1 MISQS
6 PNRLQCPTW
15 CDQSEDWTFNP
26 KTHCVEHFHMKETI
40 NIGDFTV
47 AIEQLEEVGAN
58 FGKLHPAILRFY
70 DAIPLEPESVDELIE
85 GLKVTAEIGHAINE
99 GRYHGKEVTSE
110 DLAALQSEVTE

>member
-6 PNRLQCPTW
+6 PNRLQCPEW
-15 CDQSEDWTFNP
+15 CNQAEDWTFNP
-26 KTHCVEHFHMKETI
+26 KTHCVEHFHMKETV

-70 DAIPLEPESVDELIE
+70 DAIPLDQESVDELIE
-85 GLKVTAEIGHAINE
+85 GLKTTAEFARGINE
-99 GRYHGKEVTSE
+99 GA
-110 DLAALQSEVTE
+110 LAVEEATK